1 MVINKV
7 GRFEKVTGDEY
18 AYTMLANEDE
28 IDWVNYDKIVLPNR
42 ATNHSAGYD
51 FYLTR
56 DIELQPGESVVIE
69 TLVRCFIEPGWFLA
83 IFPKSGL
90 GFKYNVTLA
99 NTVGIV
105 DADYYNSDNGGHI
118 KVKLINKGDRILS
131 LEKCDKFCQGVFMP
145 YGITYDDDNYVK
157 EERNGGF
164 GSTGR

>member
-1 MVINKV
+1 MIINKV

-18 AYTMLANEDE
+18 AYTMLNNDDG
-28 IDWVNYDKIVLPNR
+28 IDWVNYEKIKLPNR
-42 ATNHSAGYD
+42 ATKQSAGYD

-99 NTVGIV
+99 NTVGSV
-105 DADYYNSDNGGHI
+105 DADDYDSDDGGNN
-118 KVKLINKGDRILS
+118 KVKLIKKGEGRVA
-131 LEKCDKFCQGVFMP
+131 LEKEDRFCQGVFMA
-145 YGITYDDDNYVK
+145 
-157 EERNGGF
+157 
-164 GSTGR
+164 

>member
-1 MVINKV
+1 MIVNKV

-18 AYTMLANEDE
+18 AYTMLANDDG

-131 LEKCDKFCQGVFMP
+131 LEKGDKFCQGVFMP